1 MPKQPLLWT
10 LPLSGEATMNP
21 SGFPVA
27 RSAQRRAPSLHRSAP
42 VVQPLRLLHELLH
55 GLDGVLELGEAA
67 GVHEDAYAFAV
78 ELHPQRQERHA
89 VGREFRQPYLVAA
102 KAGQDRAAPAVLP
115 RRQQREPGITM
126 KQQALGLLTIEIL
139 HGARGALGTTGHG
152 WCDPSFAVTPRG
164 PSRNPRAN
172 APPGAA
178 SEPRSY
184 FRRWRFLAAA
194 VLRGLVGPSQK
205 SGCLSHEVRQGWV
218 VRRY

>member
-1 MPKQPLLWT
+1 MRRSRSFSVTCTVPVEQPGCRSGPQFANDHR
-10 LPLSGEATMNP
+10 LPTPPDPQRTRNAADLSQAKRDENLPGPA
-21 SGFPVA
+21 G
-27 RSAQRRAPSLHRSAP
+27 RSAQRRVPALHRSAP

-102 KAGQDRAAPAVLP
+102 KAGQDRAALA
-115 RRQQREPGITM
+115 
-126 KQQALGLLTIEIL
+126 LLTIEIL

-164 PSRNPRAN
+164 PSRNPRAKT
-172 APPGAA
+172 
-178 SEPRSY
+178 RHQ
-184 FRRWRFLAAA
+184 
-194 VLRGLVGPSQK
+194 GLP
-205 SGCLSHEVRQGWV
+205 LSPALTSDAGVS
-218 VRRY
+218 